1 MFGLPKLDYSNS
13 ALSPIMSEQTLDLH
27 HGKHH
32 QTYITNLNNFI
43 KGSEYE
49 KLSLEDIIKKSSKE
63 KKSFYQHKKLEML
76 NYIKDSLERKI
87 ASVTASIEVLESQ
100 INRDKEVEVTN

>member
-1 MFGLPKLDYSNS
+1 MLNCYS
-13 ALSPIMSEQTLDLH
+13 
-27 HGKHH
+27 
-32 QTYITNLNNFI
+32 
-43 KGSEYE
+43 
-49 KLSLEDIIKKSSKE
+49 KSSKE

-100 INRDKEVEVTN
+100 ISRDKEVEVTN

>member
-1 MFGLPKLDYSNS
+1 MKYLF
-13 ALSPIMSEQTLDLH
+13 
-27 HGKHH
+27 
-32 QTYITNLNNFI
+32 
-43 KGSEYE
+43 
-49 KLSLEDIIKKSSKE
+49 IIKIKMFNCNFKSSKE

-100 INRDKEVEVTN
+100 ISRDKEVEVTN

>member
-1 MFGLPKLDYSNS
+1 MFHCYS
-13 ALSPIMSEQTLDLH
+13 
-27 HGKHH
+27 
-32 QTYITNLNNFI
+32 
-43 KGSEYE
+43 
-49 KLSLEDIIKKSSKE
+49 KSSKE

-100 INRDKEVEVTN
+100 ISRDKEVEVTN